1 MRFLVDTNVISEV
14 RHPKGSRVVKR
25 RFREL
30 DTETVFTSVVVF
42 GELTKGVRSLPKGRR
57 KTGLEVW
64 LGQFESGFGDR
75 ILPIDPQVAKV
86 WGELMAD
93 GMIYCLGHRGAVSL
107 LKITPGGFD
116 IVSKFELPKKPS
128 NHYLAHPVVCGGR
141 LYLRGHQILYVYDIR
156 AREGG

>member
-86 WGELMAD
+86 WGELMSD
-93 GMIYCLGHRGAVSL
+93 GLAKGVQIGVSDGQIAATAIVHHLTIITRNKRHFEPTGARVWNIWAS
-107 LKITPGGFD
+107 GY
-116 IVSKFELPKKPS
+116 S
-128 NHYLAHPVVCGGR
+128 
-141 LYLRGHQILYVYDIR
+141 
-156 AREGG
+156 